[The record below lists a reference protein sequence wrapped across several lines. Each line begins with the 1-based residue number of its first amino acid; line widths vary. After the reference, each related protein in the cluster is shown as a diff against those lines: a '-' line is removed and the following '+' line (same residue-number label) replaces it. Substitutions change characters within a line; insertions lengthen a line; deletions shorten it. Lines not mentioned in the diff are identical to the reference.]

1 MLYFMYK
8 GEKMSFIDSI
18 KFIEQLNV
26 VDEFFGRGDVSKINY
41 FYITL
46 KVTDETGSP
55 IQISF
60 DDVSKA
66 ATDQQIIISD
76 YAGINNYTLGIKDDT
91 TKDFTINDV
100 LFKYN
105 TNIIKL
111 SISKFTGNSTI
122 SVQFKTDKDDQKNI
136 ATSCYLSD
144 TPSTFYL
151 SR

>member
-1 MLYFMYK
+1 
-8 GEKMSFIDSI
+8 MSFIDSI
-18 KFIEQLNV
+18 KYIEQLNV
-26 VDEFFGRGDVSKINY
+26 VDEFFGRGDVSKINN

-66 ATDQQIIISD
+66 VTDQQIIISD
-76 YAGINNYTLGIKDDT
+76 YAGINNYTLGVKDDT
-91 TKDFTINDV
+91 SKNFFINDV
-100 LFKYN
+100 LFKYH
-105 TNIIKL
+105 TNFIKL
-111 SISKFTGNSTI
+111 SISTFTGNSTI

-144 TPSTFYL
+144 FPSTFYL
-151 SR
+151 SRQ